1 MLEEYFL
8 LLKLSVLDVYLIF
21 RTVQVRLSPMEA
33 FYLNR
38 QHWKHRDTDQGQQS
52 VNCRSVLIAPSQTE
66 WCRLTPHN
74 PDPKQHGGTVLIL
87 LVHKYEGKKKKISS
101 RAQKT
106 DS

>member
-8 LLKLSVLDVYLIF
+8 LLKLSALDVYLIF

-38 QHWKHRDTDQGQQS
+38 HHWKHRDTDQGQQPVS
-52 VNCRSVLIAPSQTE
+52 CRSVLIAPQTE